1 MLPLQNCHFQLMA
14 SHVECIQMLYPASET
29 EIRASMSTRIVTPIT
44 ELTQVEPAAM
54 EPAAESAASMEPV
67 TALDEGMHEMD
78 TEIDAEDRTERG
90 TAADTDAA
98 SEAEDLTPQ
107 GRAAPAPAPY
117 IDLNSD
123 DLYLNRELSYFQF
136 NLRVLEQARDPRHP
150 LLERLMFLL
159 IFSSNLDEFYEIR
172 ISGLKKQME
181 FGRQRPGPDG
191 KYPDQILKEIHQQVR
206 VALQQQY
213 RILNEDLFPSLAEKN
228 IRFLYRHEW
237 SKKLSVWVRD
247 YFRDEVLPV
256 ISPLGLDP
264 AHPFPRL
271 VNKSL
276 NFILSLEG
284 KDAFGRDSGLAIVP
298 APRSLPRLIKVP
310 ASIIPN
316 GDNFI
321 FLSSIIHAHVGEF
334 FPGMTV
340 KECHQFRVTRNSD
353 LEMSKVEVEDV
364 ASALQG
370 ELHLR
375 RFGTAAKLEVGAA
388 CPQELTDFLLQR
400 FNLTEDELFR
410 LDGPVNLQRLMTLT
424 SMVNRP
430 DLCFP
435 AFTPGTPLAL
445 EEGNCIFTA
454 VTREDQL
461 LMHPFQSF
469 LPIIDWVRQA
479 ATDPAVLSIKQTLYR
494 TNESSE
500 LVEALSEAAR
510 NGKEVTVVIELR
522 ARFDEKENIQFASRL
537 QEAGAVV
544 VYGVM
549 GYKTHAKMLLI
560 VRREGGKLKRY
571 AHLGTGNYH
580 RKTSL
585 VYTDYGMMTCDEVL
599 CADVHK
605 VFQQITG
612 MGKRI
617 IPDVMIHA
625 PFRLKKALI
634 RMIQHERNLAAEG
647 KPARIIAKMN
657 SLTDPDIIRE
667 LYAASRTGVKIDLII
682 RGICCLKPGL
692 ANISENIRVVSI
704 IGRFLEHSR
713 VFYFE
718 NNAQQLYCS
727 SADWMERNLM
737 SRIEVAFPI
746 QRKKLA
752 NRILEEL
759 QMYLA
764 DRCQSWELQSD
775 GRYVRLEPGDSSK
788 REPVQLRLLKQLAT
802 VRYSAG

>member
-1 MLPLQNCHFQLMA
+1 MSSKSASIHSLSTEKVPSTLPL
-14 SHVECIQMLYPASET
+14 PATEQKVAESSATESPLRERTNAET
-29 EIRASMSTRIVTPIT
+29 SSAEQKVAESDVAEAPSN
-44 ELTQVEPAAM
+44 LNLA
-54 EPAAESAASMEPV
+54 PAAEM
-67 TALDEGMHEMD
+67 
-78 TEIDAEDRTERG
+78 
-90 TAADTDAA
+90 AD
-98 SEAEDLTPQ
+98 
-107 GRAAPAPAPY
+107 
-117 IDLNSD
+117 IDLGNS

-136 NLRVLEQARDPRHP
+136 NLRVLEQARNPRHP

-172 ISGLKKQME
+172 VSGLKKQLE

-191 KYPDQILKEIHQQVR
+191 KYPDEVLKEIHQQVR

-213 RILNEDLFPSLAEKN
+213 RILNEDLFPSLAEQN

-237 SKKLSVWVRD
+237 NKKLTLWAQT
-247 YFRDEVLPV
+247 YFRNEVLPV

-310 ASIIPN
+310 SSIMPE

-321 FLSSIIHAHVGEF
+321 FLSSIIHAHVEEF
-334 FPGMTV
+334 FPGMRV

-370 ELHLR
+370 ELHMR

-388 CPQELTDFLLQR
+388 CPRELTDFLLQR

-424 SMVNRP
+424 SMVSRP

-435 AFTPGTPLAL
+435 PFTPGTPPAL
-445 EEGNCIFTA
+445 EEDNCTFAA
-454 VTREDQL
+454 VTKEDQL
-461 LMHPFQSF
+461 LLHPFQSF
-469 LPIIDWVRQA
+469 IPIIDWVRQA
-479 ATDPAVLSIKQTLYR
+479 AKDPDVLSIKQTLYR

-500 LVEALSEAAR
+500 LVEALSDAAR

-522 ARFDEKENIQFASRL
+522 ARFDEKENLQFASKL

-560 VRREGGKLKRY
+560 VRREAGKLKRY

-585 VYTDYGMMTCDEVL
+585 VYTDYGLMTCDEVL

-617 IPDVMIHA
+617 VPDVIIHA
-625 PFRLKKALI
+625 PFRLKKSLI
-634 RMIQHERNLAAEG
+634 RMIQQEKTAAREG
-647 KPARIIAKMN
+647 RHARIVAKVN

-667 LYAASRTGVKIDLII
+667 LYAAARYGVKIDLII
-682 RGICCLKPGL
+682 RGICCLKPG
-692 ANISENIRVVSI
+692 IPGVSENIRVVSI

-718 NNAQQLYCS
+718 NNAPQLYCS

-737 SRIEVAFPI
+737 HRIEVAFPL
-746 QRKKLA
+746 QKKKLA
-752 NRILEEL
+752 SRILEEMEL
-759 QMYLA
+759 YLK
-764 DRCQSWELQSD
+764 DRCQSWELQAN
-775 GRYVRLEPGDSSK
+775 GTYVQLAPEGCENS
-788 REPVQLRLLKQLAT
+788 EPVQTKLLNQLAT
-802 VRYSAG
+802 VRYSSV

>member
-1 MLPLQNCHFQLMA
+1 M
-14 SHVECIQMLYPASET
+14 SK
-29 EIRASMSTRIVTPIT
+29 RMSTKVTVI
-44 ELTQVEPAAM
+44 
-54 EPAAESAASMEPV
+54 
-67 TALDEGMHEMD
+67 H
-78 TEIDAEDRTERG
+78 
-90 TAADTDAA
+90 
-98 SEAEDLTPQ
+98 
-107 GRAAPAPAPY
+107 
-117 IDLNSD
+117 SD
-123 DLYLNRELSYFQF
+123 DHQQVASDLPTVPPGDHEDDTLLPDTIATVASSLARAEEAPPVDLDNSALYLNRELSYLQF
-136 NLRVLEQARDPRHP
+136 NLRVLDQARNPRHP

-172 ISGLKKQME
+172 ISGLKKQLE

-191 KYPDQILKEIHQQVR
+191 KYPDEVLREINQQVR
-206 VALQQQY
+206 VALTEQY
-213 RILNEDLFPSLAEKN
+213 RILNEELFPSLAQQN
-228 IRFLYRHEW
+228 IRFLYRNEW
-237 SKKLSVWVRD
+237 NNALTLWARD

-310 ASIIPN
+310 REIVPE

-321 FLSSIIHAHVGEF
+321 FLSSIIHTHVEEF
-334 FPGMTV
+334 FPGMRV

-353 LEMSKVEVEDV
+353 LEMSNVEVEDV

-370 ELHLR
+370 ELHSR

-388 CPQELTDFLLQR
+388 CPPELTDFLLQR
-400 FNLTEDELFR
+400 FNLTEDALFR

-430 DLCFP
+430 DLRFEP
-435 AFTPGTPLAL
+435 FTPGTPLAL
-445 EEGNCIFTA
+445 DEGASMFNA
-454 VTREDQL
+454 VTREDVL
-461 LMHPFQSF
+461 LLHPFQSF

-479 ATDPAVLSIKQTLYR
+479 AKDPAVLSIKQTLYR

-522 ARFDEKENIQFASRL
+522 ARFDEQENLQFASKL

-585 VYTDYGMMTCDEVL
+585 VYTDYGLMTCDETL

-617 IPDVMIHA
+617 VPDLLIHA
-625 PFRLKKALI
+625 PFRLKKSLI
-634 RMIQHERNLAAEG
+634 RLIQQEKNAALDG
-647 KPARIIAKMN
+647 RPARIIAKIN
-657 SLTDPDIIRE
+657 ALTDPDVIRE
-667 LYAASRTGVKIDLII
+667 LYSASRNGVKIDLIV
-682 RGICCLKPGL
+682 RGICCLKPGIPG
-692 ANISENIRVVSI
+692 ISENIRVVSI

-713 VFYFE
+713 VFYFA
-718 NNAQQLYCS
+718 NNLHPLYCS

-737 SRIEVAFPI
+737 HRIEVAFPVL
-746 QRKKLA
+746 RKKWVS
-752 NRILEEL
+752 RILEEL
-759 QMYLA
+759 EMYLN
-764 DRCQSWELQSD
+764 DRCQSWELQPD
-775 GRYVRLEPGDSSK
+775 GSYLRLAPEECDK
-788 REPVQLRLLKQLAT
+788 REPVQTLLLQQLAT
-802 VRYSAG
+802 VRYSAV